1 MAKLT
6 IAGPNLTTGATFHVH
21 KAGCRDLKSRA
32 KGYGPTTDVDTGE
45 YESLREIVEEI
56 YSDHMAE
63 NDEDSPY
70 AVWTGYIGEFDIYPC
85 VGNLPNEQVEAEVP
99 AEPQE
104 TSESSLPTSPEG
116 DNMDSSKA
124 APTKGRSRKAK
135 EATVSTKTNTK
146 TTAKNDRR
154 TWNKKQANMVVS
166 RRNKGMSWA
175 AIGNE
180 LGFSPRTTRSMF
192 DSVKGEGAHYDSR
205 LEGKGGRT
213 RSGVAE
219 AKAKIAAAL
228 EAEAE

>member
-1 MAKLT
+1 MKLT
-6 IAGPNLTTGATFHVH
+6 IAGPNLTTGSAFHVH

-45 YESLREIVEEI
+45 YASLQEIVEEI

-63 NDEDSPY
+63 NEPGSPY
-70 AVWTGYIGEFDIYPC
+70 AVWTGYTGEFDIYPC
-85 VGNLPNEQVEAEVP
+85 VGELPDVVLDEPVEATE
-99 AEPQE
+99 E
-104 TSESSLPTSPEG
+104 TSETSLQPDHSDATV
-116 DNMDSSKA
+116 DSSKA

-135 EATVSTKTNTK
+135 EATKVSTKNETK
-146 TTAKNDRR
+146 GTKNDRR
-154 TWNKKQANMVVS
+154 TWNKTQARQVVS

-205 LEGKGGRT
+205 LEGKGGRFRNET
-213 RSGVAE
+213 VTEAAE
-219 AKAKIAAAL
+219 RQAAN
-228 EAEAE
+228 AEK